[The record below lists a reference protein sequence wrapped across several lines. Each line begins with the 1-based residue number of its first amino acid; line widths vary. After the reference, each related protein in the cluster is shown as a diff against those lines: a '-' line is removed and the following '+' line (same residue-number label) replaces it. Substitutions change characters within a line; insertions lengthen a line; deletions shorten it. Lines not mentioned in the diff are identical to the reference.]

1 MSFYPFIVMKQSVL
15 LITFLFL
22 FSIYGYSQ
30 SNTQPLIYGELLQ
43 FEVRWSGPVS
53 GSLPIHRSPIAYPS
67 VSIDDYILYFYDIDT
82 YFTIQIINDKG
93 ELVYTVSKYPD
104 STTLILPSELSGNF
118 ELRIYYGS
126 NYYFYCDVF
135 L

>member
-1 MSFYPFIVMKQSVL
+1 MY
-15 LITFLFL
+15 TW
-22 FSIYGYSQ
+22 Y
-30 SNTQPLIYGELLQ
+30 
-43 FEVRWSGPVS
+43 GPVG
-53 GSLPIHRSPIAYPS
+53 GSFPIHRSPIAYPS

-82 YFTIQIINDKG
+82 YFTIQLINDKG
-93 ELVYTVSKYPD
+93 ELVYTVSKYPE

-118 ELRIYYGS
+118 ELRIYNGS